1 MLTMIRFFDYMTS
14 TSWQHGTCGDRQN
27 FWPYIRQKYYCSNL
41 YCRDLWLRNH
51 MCYMF
56 DKVTVKDFKTTSS
69 EDRHTSIHAC
79 IRENKDLSCW
89 VLIQGVFL
97 SFFLYKYIVGFVD
110 LFRKFI
116 SFLKLDKGING
127 DACRHHT
134 SWRATKIDILY
145 LSIFIVY
152 NYNAV
157 MRKCLP

>member
-97 SFFLYKYIVGFVD
+97 SFFFFTNILWGLLIYFGN
-110 LFRKFI
+110 LFHFWNLIRVSTETLAATI
-116 SFLKLDKGING
+116 LHDELLK
-127 DACRHHT
+127 
-134 SWRATKIDILY
+134 
-145 LSIFIVY
+145 
-152 NYNAV
+152 
-157 MRKCLP
+157 